1 MADYST
7 TTRKSQAHGS
17 KKPSSRTLLRSMVA
31 IALTFL
37 IGLPSMGYADSPLK
51 FVEGHILVQPRSGL
65 PEKALENILKSQRGR
80 SVDKIYGLD
89 VHIVQVPAQAE
100 EKVVR
105 ALSHNPHIEF
115 AEIDTIHELSLTP
128 NDPVSYT
135 ASNNTWP
142 AWHLPKI
149 EAPEAWD
156 QLLNAGKGIGEGVTI
171 AVLDTGF
178 DSNHPD
184 LGPNLVPGWNTA
196 SGNNDT
202 SPVHGHGTQTA
213 GVIGAVSNNG
223 IGVASIAWDSPVM
236 PMRVT
241 NNSNG
246 AASISAISSGIT
258 WAADH
263 GARIASI
270 SYGLLNGATL
280 NSAAQYM
287 RNRGGLV
294 FISAGNYNKDDGYN
308 DNPYV
313 LSVAATQSNDAR
325 ATFSNFGKYID
336 VAAPGT
342 GIKTTKVGG
351 GYTGASGTSFS
362 CPTAAAVAGLIM
374 SANPNLTPSQ
384 VENILESSAN
394 DLGSTGWDIY
404 YGHGRVNA
412 NAAVQMAMS
421 GSSGGGGGGGGGDTQ
436 NPSVSIT
443 SPSKN
448 STVKGLVN
456 IAVSASDNTGVTKVE
471 LFAGSTQVGTA
482 DTIPPYNFT
491 WDSTQ
496 KADGSVTLTAY
507 AYDAADNQGNSG
519 SHPVNVD
526 NVADPGPTDT
536 TPPTVSFEGGLSGS
550 TVSGTVQIVV
560 NASDDQ
566 QLALITLFID
576 GNLVSSTN
584 ASPLSYSW
592 NTKKVSTGSHTIKA
606 VAQDASG
613 NTSQIQATLTVESGR
628 HPGRGKGRN
637 R

>member
-1 MADYST
+1 MVRRSNEIQQFQSRAFERPST
-7 TTRKSQAHGS
+7 
-17 KKPSSRTLLRSMVA
+17 RTVWRSMVA
-31 IALTFL
+31 IALTL
-37 IGLPSMGYADSPLK
+37 LVGVPSLSYAGPPLK
-51 FVEGHILVQPRSGL
+51 FVEGQILVQPRSGL
-65 PEKALENILKSQRGR
+65 PQKALDNILNSQRGR

-89 VHIVQVPAQAE
+89 IHIVKVPPQAE

-115 AEIDTIHELSLTP
+115 AEIDTMHELSLTP

-135 ASNNTWP
+135 ASTNTWP

-149 EAPEAWD
+149 EAPAAWD

-178 DSNHPD
+178 DANHPD
-184 LGPNLVPGWNTA
+184 LGPKLVPGWNSA

-213 GVIGAVSNNG
+213 GVVGAMSNNG
-223 IGVASIAWDSPVM
+223 IGVAAIAWDSPIM
-236 PMRVT
+236 PVRVT
-241 NNSNG
+241 NNTNG
-246 AASISAISSGIT
+246 AASISAIASGIT

-263 GARIASI
+263 GARVASI
-270 SYGLLNGATL
+270 SYGLLNGSTL

-294 FISAGNYNKDDGYN
+294 FISAGNYAKDDGYN

-313 LSVAATQSNDAR
+313 LSVAATQSNDTR
-325 ATFSNFGKYID
+325 ASFSNFGKYID

-342 GIKTTKVGG
+342 GIKTTTVGG
-351 GYTGASGTSFS
+351 GYAGASGTSFS

-374 SANPNLTPSQ
+374 SANPSLTVNE
-384 VENILESSAN
+384 VESILEDSAN
-394 DLGSTGWDIY
+394 DLGATGWDIY

-412 NAAVQMAMS
+412 NAAVQMAMD
-421 GSSGGGGGGGGGDTQ
+421 GSSGGGGGSDTQ

-456 IAVSASDNTGVTKVE
+456 VAVSASDNSGVTKVE
-471 LFAGSTQVGTA
+471 LFAGSTKVGTA

-507 AYDAADNQGNSG
+507 AYDAANNQGSSG

-536 TPPTVSFEGGLSGS
+536 TPPTVSFGSNLSGT

-560 NASDDQ
+560 NASDKQ

-576 GNLVSSTN
+576 GSLVSSTN
-584 ASPLSYSW
+584 TSPLSYSW
-592 NTKKVSTGSHTIKA
+592 NTRKVSAGSHTLKA

-613 NTSQIQATLTVESGR
+613 NTSQVQATLTVGSGG
-628 HPGRGKGRN
+628 HPGKGKGRN

>member
-1 MADYST
+1 MV
-7 TTRKSQAHGS
+7 RRS
-17 KKPSSRTLLRSMVA
+17 KEIQQFQSRAFEKPSTRTVWRSMVA
-31 IALTFL
+31 IALTL
-37 IGLPSMGYADSPLK
+37 LVGVPSLSYAGPPLK
-51 FVEGHILVQPRSGL
+51 FVEGQILVQPRSGL
-65 PEKALENILKSQRGR
+65 PQKALDNILNSQRGR
-80 SVDKIYGLD
+80 SVEKIYGLD
-89 VHIVQVPAQAE
+89 IHIVKVPPQAE

-105 ALSHNPHIEF
+105 ALSRNPYIEF
-115 AEIDTIHELSLTP
+115 AEVDSIHQLSLTP

-135 ASNNTWP
+135 ASTNTWP

-149 EAPEAWD
+149 EAPAAWD

-178 DSNHPD
+178 DANHPD
-184 LGPNLVPGWNTA
+184 LGPKLVPGWNSA

-202 SPVHGHGTQTA
+202 SPVHGHGTSTA
-213 GVIGAVSNNG
+213 GVVGAVSNNG
-223 IGVASIAWDSPVM
+223 IGVASIAWDSPIM
-236 PMRVT
+236 PIRVT
-241 NNSNG
+241 NNTSG
-246 AASISAISSGIT
+246 SASISAIAAGIT

-263 GARIASI
+263 GARVASI

-287 RNRGGLV
+287 RNKGGLV
-294 FISAGNYNKDDGYN
+294 FISAGNYATDDGYN

-313 LSVAATQSNDAR
+313 LSVAATQSNDTR
-325 ATFSNFGKYID
+325 ASFSNFGKYID
-336 VAAPGT
+336 VAAPGA
-342 GIKTTKVGG
+342 GIKTTTWGG
-351 GYTGASGTSFS
+351 GYSGASGTSFS

-374 SANPNLTPSQ
+374 SANPNLTVTE

-412 NAAVQMAMS
+412 NAAVQMAMN
-421 GSSGGGGGGGGGDTQ
+421 GSSGGGGGDTQ
-436 NPSVSIT
+436 NPFVSIT
-443 SPSKN
+443 TPSKN
-448 STVKGLVN
+448 STVMGLVN
-456 IAVSASDNTGVTKVE
+456 VNVSASDNTGVTKVE

-491 WDSTQ
+491 WDSTN

-507 AYDAADNQGNSG
+507 AYDAANNQGNSG
-519 SHPVNVD
+519 PHPVNVD

-536 TPPTVSFEGGLSGS
+536 IPPTVSFGNGLSGT

-566 QLALITLFID
+566 QLALITLSID

-584 ASPLSYSW
+584 TSPLNYSW
-592 NTKKVSTGSHTIKA
+592 NTRKA
-606 VAQDASG
+606 TVGDYVLQAEAQDAAG
-613 NTSQIQATLTVESGR
+613 NTKAAQIILTVGSGGK
-628 HPGRGKGRN
+628 PGKGN
-637 R
+637 GKGKSK